1 MGQLK
6 GIGGNLPRM
15 GQMRAAAEVLP
26 RPVPIHP
33 QIFAFGNAVD
43 KLDLE
48 GLAAVLIVGN
58 RAGAVPDFG
67 FHRIAGVDDLL
78 HAGFD
83 RAKVFRR
90 EGFRPVKVVKPAVIA
105 HWADGD
111 LHIGPN
117 VLDRARHDMGTV
129 VADQF
134 QRLGVIGHGVNG
146 DLCIR
151 HDRPLQI
158 IMRAVHRCR
167 NGLFRQTGGDGHRH
181 FGGGHACGVVALVT
195 IGEGEGDLGHG
206 LILVCLA
213 PTKRPVAGYVR
224 VVCRVGWAASRS
236 GWRKMACVGVVW

>member
-1 MGQLK
+1 MGQFE
-6 GIGGNLPRM
+6 GIGWNLARM
-15 GQMRAAAEVLP
+15 GQMRATAKVLP

-33 QIFAFGNAVD
+33 QVFAFGNAVD

-48 GLAAVLIVGN
+48 RLAAVLIIGN
-58 RAGAVPDFG
+58 CAGAVPNFG

-78 HAGFD
+78 HARFD

-90 EGFRPVKVVKPAVIA
+90 EGFRPVKIIKPAVIA

-111 LHIGPN
+111 FHIGPDFLN
-117 VLDRARHDMGTV
+117 RAGHDMGAV

-146 DLCIR
+146 DFRIR

-167 NGLFRQTGGDGHRH
+167 NGLFGQTGGDGHRH
-181 FGGGHACGVVALVT
+181 FGGGHACGVVALVA

-224 VVCRVGWAASRS
+224 LVCRFGWAASRS
-236 GWRKMACVGVVW
+236 RRRKMACSGVVW